1 MRVCM
6 QIKTK
11 ETDSL
16 LRRWFRLRTHI
27 NMNMMRQG
35 GNCACTLA
43 VRPPPHQEPT
53 PRDPTWAPIGNR
65 WVCTG
70 SDCDWRPRYQNGATF
85 IKRSQEAH
93 SHSLS
98 SSFIPTGRQKNST
111 HGGRYMM
118 KLAYWRT
125 RNTFDLSRMT
135 ILLLWSWKELDLK
148 GKDILARAKPKT
160 KVSWLAK
167 R

>member
-43 VRPPPHQEPT
+43 VRPSPPGTDPSRSDMGTNREPMGLY
-53 PRDPTWAPIGNR
+53 R
-65 WVCTG
+65 
-70 SDCDWRPRYQNGATF
+70 
-85 IKRSQEAH
+85 
-93 SHSLS
+93 
-98 SSFIPTGRQKNST
+98 
-111 HGGRYMM
+111 
-118 KLAYWRT
+118 
-125 RNTFDLSRMT
+125 
-135 ILLLWSWKELDLK
+135 
-148 GKDILARAKPKT
+148 
-160 KVSWLAK
+160 
-167 R
+167 